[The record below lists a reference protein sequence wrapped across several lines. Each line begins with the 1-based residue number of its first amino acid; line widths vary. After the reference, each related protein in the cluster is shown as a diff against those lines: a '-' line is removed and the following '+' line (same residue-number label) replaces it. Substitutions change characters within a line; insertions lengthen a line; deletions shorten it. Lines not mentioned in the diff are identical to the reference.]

1 MLAEIGDEMT
11 WREYV
16 ARISEV
22 AVYLAMLLNGI
33 RDKLETLQI

>member
-1 MLAEIGDEMT
+1 MLAEIAYEMT
-11 WREYV
+11 WRDHV